1 MLPTLEPFGEN
12 MNMSSRYLLA
22 SPATSS
28 LFLQV
33 ALMSSVFLIA
43 PVISASSRSLLRPE
57 TIRELMLHRC
67 ASEFELE
74 QREIDL
80 AKKYISTGEAAA
92 LDRKELLFNHSWTLV
107 SMGPSV
113 TKTKKKRRT
122 IYLLH
127 RSRSKQHQQG
137 KCDLEAVHLSLYMTL
152 NSQKCQ
158 LEEKRRRDAPGGN
171 GDHQDCCF

>member
-1 MLPTLEPFGEN
+1 MLPTLEPFGES

-22 SPATSS
+22 SPATFS

-33 ALMSSVFLIA
+33 ALVSSVFLIA

-57 TIRELMLHRC
+57 TIKELMLHRC

-74 QREIDL
+74 QGEIDL

-92 LDRKELLFNHSWTLV
+92 LDRKELLFNHSSTLV
-107 SMGPSV
+107 SIGPSV
-113 TKTKKKRRT
+113 MKTKRRRT
-122 IYLLH
+122 SYLLH

-137 KCDLEAVHLSLYMTL
+137 KRDLEAVHLSLYMTL

-158 LEEKRRRDAPGGN
+158 LKEKRRRDAPGGN